1 MCVGPSGISFSWS
14 AHKGVYAAV
23 DEVTQLD
30 SHDGNPGSPDSVD
43 ERDERDELDEPD
55 ELEEIAAPA
64 EIFQALVERL
74 ATVQPLRAR
83 LLVQLRELIVLVRE
97 ARARDSLTV
106 EEEDAVAKLIVDLR
120 TLLDAVD
127 QSPGPWSDGQ
137 VLQ

>member
-1 MCVGPSGISFSWS
+1 
-14 AHKGVYAAV
+14 AAL
-23 DEVTQLD
+23 DEATQLD
-30 SHDGNPGSPDSVD
+30 SHDANPGSPYSV
-43 ERDERDELDEPD
+43 DELDEV
-55 ELEEIAAPA
+55 AAPA
-64 EIFQALVERL
+64 EEFQALVERL

-83 LLVQLRELIVLVRE
+83 LLVQLRELIVLVRA

-120 TLLDAVD
+120 TLLDAAD

>member
-43 ERDERDELDEPD
+43 ERDELDELDEF
-55 ELEEIAAPA
+55 EEIAAPA

>member
-1 MCVGPSGISFSWS
+1 VC
-14 AHKGVYAAV
+14 AAV

-74 ATVQPLRAR
+74 ATGSRCG
-83 LLVQLRELIVLVRE
+83 
-97 ARARDSLTV
+97 
-106 EEEDAVAKLIVDLR
+106 
-120 TLLDAVD
+120 
-127 QSPGPWSDGQ
+127 PGSWSNCAS
-137 VLQ
+137 